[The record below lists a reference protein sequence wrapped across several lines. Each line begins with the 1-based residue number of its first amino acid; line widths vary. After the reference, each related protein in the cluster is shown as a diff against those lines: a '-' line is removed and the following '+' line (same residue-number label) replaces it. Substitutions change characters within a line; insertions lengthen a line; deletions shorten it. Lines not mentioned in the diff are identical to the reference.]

1 MARGS
6 PAARRGGA
14 ASPFA
19 KLAEN
24 TAGRRGS
31 TGTAPGSPRAA
42 PEARDPHDAF
52 LLPRT
57 LEETHHRRLR
67 TLLHEFVAEATAWE
81 EAHTLDGIR
90 WASEMAQVWDDLHA
104 VSASD
109 DARASDEQRRART
122 VPLLLQWED
131 AHAHLTRM
139 LARLDQHARR
149 MEALVDAA
157 RTLVVETSAGR
168 LGAAALQTPL
178 WGTWTMDRFGR
189 AMAQLSL
196 QYSLS
201 TVHVRGLVADLCAPS
216 GTPAPAAGPAVAS
229 APERS
234 PQRAALAAFVQLPY
248 LHTSGLSSAAPTFG
262 ADADGATGVSRHFF
276 EHVCEA
282 EVRSW

>member
-6 PAARRGGA
+6 PAARRGGGA

-24 TAGRRGS
+24 TAVGRRGTAS
-31 TGTAPGSPRAA
+31 GRAAPGSPRAV

-67 TLLHEFVAEATAWE
+67 ILLHEFVAEATAWE

-139 LARLDQHARR
+139 LARLVRR
-149 MEALVDAA
+149 AL
-157 RTLVVETSAGR
+157 
-168 LGAAALQTPL
+168 
-178 WGTWTMDRFGR
+178 
-189 AMAQLSL
+189 
-196 QYSLS
+196 
-201 TVHVRGLVADLCAPS
+201 
-216 GTPAPAAGPAVAS
+216 
-229 APERS
+229 
-234 PQRAALAAFVQLPY
+234 
-248 LHTSGLSSAAPTFG
+248 
-262 ADADGATGVSRHFF
+262 
-276 EHVCEA
+276 
-282 EVRSW
+282 